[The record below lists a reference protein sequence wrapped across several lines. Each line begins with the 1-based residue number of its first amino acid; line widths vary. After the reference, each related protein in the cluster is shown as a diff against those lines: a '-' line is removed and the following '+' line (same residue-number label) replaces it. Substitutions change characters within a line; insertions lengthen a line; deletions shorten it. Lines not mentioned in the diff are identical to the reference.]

1 MEKNKG
7 LLIAG
12 IGCGALLLLSV
23 CAVVV
28 VMFVLI
34 PMAKKSSSDGDATA
48 IEKIV
53 NTVGYVGV
61 KELKNEEDQKK
72 IWEDAM
78 KNMSEQDEFQM
89 SRSMEESGRKVDMT
103 VKVKG
108 DDMEMNMSTETDGTS
123 YSMTIV
129 TIGEYLYYGVNGNG
143 VKMLK
148 NTDTSEEMTSEWDTD
163 ELKESLG
170 DSEWD
175 AENIEYKGIDTIDN
189 KKLYKFYNKSDES
202 TIWIDG
208 LTILPVK
215 AESGENGDITITYSD
230 IEINEPEGYEDISSL
245 SEDEQGMKLFEILMG
260 SMEDYEYND
269 YSDESYDEEGE
280 W

>member
-61 KELKNEEDQKK
+61 KELKTEEDQKK
-72 IWEDAM
+72 VWEDAM
-78 KNMSEQDEFQM
+78 KNMSEQEDFEM
-89 SRSMEESGRKVDMT
+89 KGTMEESGQEMEMS

-108 DDMEMNMSTETDGTS
+108 EDMEMKMSTDMEGTP

-129 TIGEYLYYGVNGNG
+129 TKGEYLYYGVNDKG
-143 VKMLK
+143 VKMYK
-148 NTDTSEEMTSEWDTD
+148 NTDTSEEVTSEWDTD
-163 ELKESLG
+163 ELKEGFG
-170 DSEWD
+170 DTEWD
-175 AENIEYKGIDTIDN
+175 ADEIEYKGLDNIDN
-189 KKLYKFYNKSDES
+189 KK
-202 TIWIDG
+202 
-208 LTILPVK
+208 
-215 AESGENGDITITYSD
+215 
-230 IEINEPEGYEDISSL
+230 
-245 SEDEQGMKLFEILMG
+245 G
-260 SMEDYEYND
+260 SCKD
-269 YSDESYDEEGE
+269 
-280 W
+280 